1 MAAGTCLSLLAQ
13 CVEDAVVAPVI
24 PFVENHIRHSDWRF
38 REAAV
43 MAFGSI
49 LEGPE
54 HKLLANLVNQ
64 ALPVLIEMM
73 RDPSPQVKDTT
84 AWTLGRV
91 SELLIECIKPDVH
104 LNPLI
109 TALVFGLKDSP
120 RIVSNCCWVINV
132 VEI

>member
-1 MAAGTCLSLLAQ
+1 MASGTCLALLAQ
-13 CVEDAVVAPVI
+13 CVEDSIVAPVI
-24 PFVENHIRHSDWRF
+24 PFVETNIRSNEWRY

-49 LEGPE
+49 LEGPD
-54 HKLLANLVNQ
+54 HKMLSTLVNQ

-91 SELLIECIKPDVH
+91 SELLIDCIKPDIH

-109 TALVFGLKDSP
+109 SSLVHGLNDSS
-120 RIVSNCCWVINV
+120 RIVANCCWVKSSL
-132 VEI
+132 